1 MQHPPPVPP
10 TSNGSSHL
18 LHPHHL
24 QPPHHRHLSVDSAPD
39 LPLLPPV
46 EYFRNMP
53 PPTAAPL
60 NLPFASEMDGF
71 SDPPMGGLG
80 TKSLPPFLP
89 PHHHP
94 PFMGFPPPVPP
105 SGGSSASGGFHSN
118 GSNKSVKPV
127 RSGPANELHFRLEE
141 CYDQF
146 KQLEKERKK
155 TEADL
160 ARHFPGKKVS
170 SSNATPI
177 PRLPPNPSRVDRLI
191 LDHMR
196 EHARVKTLFLKM
208 ERLRNDKPLSGR
220 IHQSLT
226 FWMDAICVVQAKR
239 REEIVNSA
247 GLNNGSFG
255 SISSFNTLINRS
267 GPPAYNFNGP
277 LNGIIRPVDDKGGW
291 PSLNGGTG
299 PAASTS
305 TPGSN
310 GPLKPGSWLW
320 TDPVTWDHSG
330 DRQSPF
336 LLGVWE
342 GYDANENDPNRFVDN
357 LVSKLLEAE
366 SDPLEH
372 IQEAASASLFGLSR
386 PLGSLTPPER
396 TQSLVRAP
404 SVISDPPKLGLDNL
418 VGQPSHIRPSESP
431 TSRYRR
437 LSALRD
443 EDLVGDRSHEGSQT
457 PWLPLTPSSIPRQRH
472 SPNPLSSPGE
482 SVDPQVNGESSPPL
496 EHLLGQLSSLP
507 KEQFLAIFKNLL
519 DNYNNDAPTPPALVT
534 NDPPINPMA
543 NGNPVFES
551 LSGGMRHAFR
561 PEARN

>member
-1 MQHPPPVPP
+1 M
-10 TSNGSSHL
+10 
-18 LHPHHL
+18 
-24 QPPHHRHLSVDSAPD
+24 
-39 LPLLPPV
+39 
-46 EYFRNMP
+46 
-53 PPTAAPL
+53 
-60 NLPFASEMDGF
+60 F
-71 SDPPMGGLG
+71 S
-80 TKSLPPFLP
+80 
-89 PHHHP
+89 
-94 PFMGFPPPVPP
+94 
-105 SGGSSASGGFHSN
+105 
-118 GSNKSVKPV
+118 
-127 RSGPANELHFRLEE
+127 
-141 CYDQF
+141 
-146 KQLEKERKK
+146 
-155 TEADL
+155 
-160 ARHFPGKKVS
+160 
-170 SSNATPI
+170 
-177 PRLPPNPSRVDRLI
+177 
-191 LDHMR
+191 
-196 EHARVKTLFLKM
+196 
-208 ERLRNDKPLSGR
+208 
-220 IHQSLT
+220 
-226 FWMDAICVVQAKR
+226 
-239 REEIVNSA
+239 
-247 GLNNGSFG
+247 
-255 SISSFNTLINRS
+255 
-267 GPPAYNFNGP
+267 
-277 LNGIIRPVDDKGGW
+277 W

-561 PEARN
+561 PEARNVKTTLFNSPPPTTSHGLNNTPQANLNHANKNKSTNYNNNNNNPMPILPINTKVPPPNMQHPPPVPPTSNGSSHLLHPHHLQPPHHRHLPVDSAPDLPLLPPVEYFRNMPPPTAAPLNLPFASEMDGFSDPPMGGLGTKSLPPFLPPHH